1 MTSSLRRHNCHKDL
15 EKILSRIIFNC
26 LHLLVFATEDNCM
39 LFNQLVRKK
48 LVFQNYM
55 TKELCPT
62 YKTSSQPS
70 LQPWSKATPPLAWKA
85 AIKPREPPLSLSPP
99 PIPSTLYCT
108 MATLRHRH
116 LTLSFLK
123 SSNDFVFQSP
133 QVAPEAVCSGSS
145 GLIRRLSELSSHLLS
160 LSPSQLGSSC
170 SVSNILSSVH
180 QVCPS
185 STWPSPAC
193 LRIETAC
200 KQAPSPTDSRGICQ
214 IGKVERKI
222 LYSSKATVAIW
233 PPLESWVRSDSI
245 PNLGTLHGT
254 RRGIGGGELLIL
266 LSHSPV
272 PFYLVGTY

>member
-1 MTSSLRRHNCHKDL
+1 MTSPLRRHSCHKDL

-26 LHLLVFATEDNCM
+26 LHLLVFATENNSM

-108 MATLRHRH
+108 RATLRHRH

-160 LSPSQLGSSC
+160 LSFPAGLKLLCLEHSVICSSGLSVINLAQLC
-170 SVSNILSSVH
+170 LSKNRDCV
-180 QVCPS
+180 
-185 STWPSPAC
+185 
-193 LRIETAC
+193 
-200 KQAPSPTDSRGICQ
+200 
-214 IGKVERKI
+214 
-222 LYSSKATVAIW
+222 
-233 PPLESWVRSDSI
+233 
-245 PNLGTLHGT
+245 
-254 RRGIGGGELLIL
+254 
-266 LSHSPV
+266 
-272 PFYLVGTY
+272 